1 LIEQQ
6 GRVVNVCEGSVRV
19 RIGASSGCSA
29 CDRGQG
35 CGAGLFGR
43 LLRRRPVELDLE
55 NTIAAAAGQPVV
67 VGLPESLFLSLV
79 VRLYLYPLLGGLAG
93 AVLGHWLAL
102 IQGAGDATS
111 DLSTLT
117 GALLAGALVLWLVRR
132 RGPEFFDR
140 DAVHLLRIAK
150 NEVAKQ

>member
-6 GRVVNVCEGSVRV
+6 GRVVDVREGSVRV

-29 CDRGQG
+29 CDRGKG
-35 CGAGLFGR
+35 CGAGIFGR
-43 LLRRRPVELDLE
+43 LLRRKPVELDLD
-55 NTIAAAAGQPVV
+55 NTIAAACGQPVI

-79 VRLYLYPLLGGLAG
+79 VRLYLFPLLGALAG

-111 DLSTLT
+111 DVSAFA
-117 GALLAGALVLWLVRR
+117 GAMLAGGLVLWLVRR
-132 RGPEFFDR
+132 RAPEFSDR
-140 DAVHLLRIAK
+140 SAVHLLRIAE